1 MDTHIVERLADY
13 INDGRLKAEMIHVES
28 EHSAIAAA
36 VGSSAAGA
44 RTFTATSSQGLAL
57 MTEIL
62 SIASGM
68 RMPIVMAVANRALSA
83 PINIWGDTSDSIY
96 QRDSGWIQIYVETAQ
111 EAFDTTVQA
120 FKIAEDHKVLLPVM
134 VCLDGFTLSHVYEP
148 IDVADDDDVEEYLP
162 AIKPFWK
169 LDVEKPISMG
179 TLAFPNTYM
188 EFKKAQQDAILGSEE
203 IIKNVNEAFS
213 KKFGRRYGDGL
224 VEAYKAEDAETLLV
238 GMGTLCGVSRIIID
252 ELRQKEEKIGLLR
265 IRTFRPFPKQSIKQA
280 LSPKLKKIIVF
291 DRDISYGLDGALLTE
306 IQAVLKELN
315 QNQTT
320 AKGYIIG
327 LGGRDITTE
336 TIKKAIKNSG
346 KPGTEWLF

>member
-28 EHSAIAAA
+28 EHSAIAAS
-36 VGSSAAGA
+36 VGSSASGA

-68 RMPIVMAVANRALSA
+68 RLPIVIAVANRALSA

-111 EAFDTTVQA
+111 EAFDTTIQA
-120 FKIAEDHKVLLPVM
+120 FKIAEDHKVLLPIM
-134 VCLDGFTLSHVYEP
+134 VCIDGFTLSHVYEP
-148 IDVADDDDVEEYLP
+148 IDIADEDNVEEFIP

-188 EFKKAQQDAILGSEE
+188 EFKKAQQDAIINSAE
-203 IIKNVNEAFS
+203 IIKQVNEDFS
-213 KKFGRRYGDGL
+213 KKFGRKYGDGL
-224 VEAYKAEDAETLLV
+224 TETYKADDAEILLV
-238 GMGTLCGVSRIIID
+238 GMGTLCGVSKAVID
-252 ELRQKEEKIGLLR
+252 ELRQNGQKIGLLR
-265 IRTFRPFPKQSIKQA
+265 IRTFRPFPKQSIKQS
-280 LSPKLKKIIVF
+280 LSQQLKKVIVF
-291 DRDISYGLDGALLTE
+291 DRNVSYGLDGALLTE
-306 IQAVLKELN
+306 IQAVLKETEAK
-315 QNQTT
+315 TT
-320 AKGYIIG
+320 AKGYIAG

-336 TIKKAIKNSG
+336 TIKTAIKNAD